1 MDEQRIEAALRTQ
14 PPDEPEY
21 RGDIAARLRERVIDA
36 GRSDAPAPEVQVVA
50 LIPHRRRRLVA
61 MCGAIAAAVALVV
74 ALAVVNRPDQQS
86 PTTTPTTAPPTTQP
100 TTTPSL
106 AGRWVGATPPSV
118 MTPTPSAPAF
128 VVFAAESVALEHLSG
143 GAIVN
148 DFTSQF
154 TVNADGQLRLTL
166 VSQEASCAPGA
177 TGDYRWTTS
186 PKGTVL
192 TLTAISD
199 ECPKRAAALAGD
211 WTHIG
216 CPTRGQDC
224 LGELEAGRHA
234 SVSFDP
240 FGDSSYGEVE
250 YDITD
255 GWSSTD
261 DQKDRLTLRAPGV
274 ENAAVHGL
282 YFFADVVAAAND
294 CTGTATAAVD
304 ATAIAGQLSS
314 TPGLNVSM
322 SEMTVDGFPAR
333 VLDLSSAASLPCA
346 GRQPLL
352 ASSPDGVTSWSLD
365 IGREQ
370 SMRLVLVDLPAHRTM
385 AVAIITDRADQYQQL
400 LDAAMSV
407 VDSLTLSTTS

>member
-21 RGDIAARLRERVIDA
+21 RGDIAALLRTRLIDDFP
-36 GRSDAPAPEVQVVA
+36 SDASAPEVPVVD
-50 LIPHRRRRLVA
+50 LTTPRRRRWLA
-61 MCGAIAAAVALVV
+61 LCGAVAAGIVLVV
-74 ALAVVNRPDQQS
+74 ALAAVNRPDQQS
-86 PTTTPTTAPPTTQP
+86 PTTTPTTTQP
-100 TTTPSL
+100 SKTPSF

-118 MTPTPSAPAF
+118 TTPNPSAPAF
-128 VVFAAESVALEHLSG
+128 VVFASERVALENLSG

-148 DFTSQF
+148 GFASQF
-154 TVNADGQLRLTL
+154 AVNADGHLRLTL
-166 VSQEASCAPGA
+166 LSQEGLCAPGA

-199 ECPKRAAALAGD
+199 ECPNRAAALAGD
-211 WTHIG
+211 WSYIG

-255 GWSSTD
+255 GWSSTGD
-261 DQKDRLTLRAPGV
+261 DKDRLTLRAPGAEV
-274 ENAAVHGL
+274 AATHGL
-282 YFFADVVAAAND
+282 YFFADVAAANSD
-294 CTGTATAAVD
+294 CTGKATAAGD
-304 ATAIAGQLSS
+304 AKAIAGQLST
-314 TPGLNVSM
+314 TPGLNATTSD
-322 SEMTVDGFPAR
+322 MTVDGYSAQ
-333 VLDLSSAASLPCA
+333 VLDLSSAASLPC
-346 GRQPLL
+346 GGHEPLL
-352 ASSPDGVTSWSLD
+352 VSNPDSVTSWTLT
-365 IGREQ
+365 IGQ
-370 SMRLVLVDLPAHRTM
+370 DQAMRLVLVELPAHRTM
-385 AVAIITDRADQYQQL
+385 AIVIVSDRPDHYQEL
-400 LDAAMSV
+400 FDKAMTV